1 MGEKRG
7 RTQKEGNEAFFFLKK
22 KYETLYG
29 KKNLAQALTTKSR
42 KERPERLSAGL
53 KVKY

>member
-1 MGEKRG
+1 MGEKRE
-7 RTQKEGNEAFFFLKK
+7 RTQKEGNEAFLKK
-22 KYETLYG
+22 IWDIIWE
-29 KKNLAQALTTKSR
+29 KNLAQALTTKSR

>member
-1 MGEKRG
+1 MG
-7 RTQKEGNEAFFFLKK
+7 
-22 KYETLYG
+22 
-29 KKNLAQALTTKSR
+29 KNLAQALTTKSR